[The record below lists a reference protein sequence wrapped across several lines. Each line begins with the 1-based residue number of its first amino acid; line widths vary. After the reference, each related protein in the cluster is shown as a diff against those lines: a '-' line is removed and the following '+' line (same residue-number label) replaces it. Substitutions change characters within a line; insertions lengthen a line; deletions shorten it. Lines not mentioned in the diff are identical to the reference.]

1 VLGPSGLSYDREHDT
16 LFVASS
22 TDNAIY
28 ALSDAGSRSAPG
40 TPKVI
45 YSDVT
50 HLHGPLDFVRL
61 PNGDF
66 LVANSDG
73 SNADPNQP
81 SELVEFKG
89 NGTFVAQFSVDPNN
103 GGAFGVDILPFND
116 DGAFLAAAVDDNA
129 NTLTTWT
136 VRSR

>member
-1 VLGPSGLSYDREHDT
+1 MLGPSGLSYDREHDT
-16 LFVASS
+16 LFIASS

-50 HLHGPLDFVRL
+50 HLHGPLDLVRL

-66 LVANSDG
+66 LVATAG
-73 SNADPNQP
+73 
-81 SELVEFKG
+81 
-89 NGTFVAQFSVDPNN
+89 
-103 GGAFGVDILPFND
+103 
-116 DGAFLAAAVDDNA
+116 
-129 NTLTTWT
+129 
-136 VRSR
+136 